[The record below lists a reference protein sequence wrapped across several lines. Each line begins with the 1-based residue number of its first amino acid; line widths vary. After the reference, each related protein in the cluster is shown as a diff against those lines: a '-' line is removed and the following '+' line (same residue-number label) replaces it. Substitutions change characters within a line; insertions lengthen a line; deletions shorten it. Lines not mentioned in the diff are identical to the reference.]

1 MNKTPE
7 PSTAAHPGS
16 AELDRLRAGLLD
28 GDPDRRAE
36 LEQHLRLCRACREQ
50 VGLWS
55 RVADALDRGASEPGV
70 LSRVSAR
77 RHRALH
83 GFSRPARRLTPVALA
98 LAATLAAVA
107 VGLGVYISHE
117 RTNPDVTAVA
127 GGEQSDLYAD
137 IDFYLWLMEQKANE
151 DGSNG

>member
-1 MNKTPE
+1 MNSSLE
-7 PSTAAHPGS
+7 QSSAAHPQS

-28 GDPDRRAE
+28 GDPARRAE
-36 LEQHLRLCRACREQ
+36 LEQHLRVCRVCREQ

-55 RVADALDRGASEPGV
+55 KVAETLDRGISEPG
-70 LSRVSAR
+70 LMSRIGAR

-98 LAATLAAVA
+98 LAATVAAVGI
-107 VGLGVYISHE
+107 GLGLYISHAPTTPE
-117 RTNPDVTAVA
+117 VAVEA
-127 GGEQSDLYAD
+127 SGEQSDLYAD
-137 IDFYLWLMEQKANE
+137 IDFYLWLMEKKADE

>member
-1 MNKTPE
+1 MKNPVE
-7 PSTAAHPGS
+7 HSTATHPGS

-28 GDPDRRAE
+28 GDPARRAE
-36 LEQHLRLCRACREQ
+36 LEQHLRVCRMCREQ

-55 RVADALDRGASEPGV
+55 KVAETLDRGASESGV
-70 LSRVSAR
+70 MSRVDAR

-83 GFSRPARRLTPVALA
+83 GFSRPVRRLTPVALA

-107 VGLGVYISHE
+107 IGLGVYISHE

-127 GGEQSDLYAD
+127 NGEQGDLYAD

-151 DGSNG
+151 DGSNS